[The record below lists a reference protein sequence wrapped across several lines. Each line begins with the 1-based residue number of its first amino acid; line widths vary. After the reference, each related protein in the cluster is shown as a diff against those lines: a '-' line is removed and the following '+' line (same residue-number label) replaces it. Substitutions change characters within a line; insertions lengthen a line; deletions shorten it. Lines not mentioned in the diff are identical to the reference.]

1 MHADV
6 CVEHNRNL
14 SLHYGD
20 RAFGGLL
27 TSGPSDEHHPGIFG
41 EDFRISGDKFTERMD
56 CGWSATA
63 EKELHH

>member
-41 EDFRISGDKFTERMD
+41 RRFSN
-56 CGWSATA
+56 
-63 EKELHH
+63 